1 MRTNPIFRECLSK
14 VSDKA
19 TAEFNLSFEI
29 ANRIDSILK
38 RKGMTQ
44 KELAAKMGK
53 RESEISKWL
62 TGRHNFTTNTI
73 AGISS
78 ALGEPIILIVK

>member
-1 MRTNPIFRECLSK
+1 MKTNPLFRECLSK
-14 VSDKA
+14 VTEK
-19 TAEFNLSFEI
+19 TRAEFNLSFEI
-29 ANRIDSILK
+29 ADRIAAILK
-38 RKGMTQ
+38 SKGMTQ

-73 AGISS
+73 AGISC
-78 ALGEPIILIVK
+78 ALGEPIIIIAK

>member
-1 MRTNPIFRECLSK
+1 MKTNPIFRECLSK
-14 VSDKA
+14 ISDK
-19 TAEFNLSFEI
+19 TRAEFDLSFEI

-78 ALGEPIILIVK
+78 ALEEPIILIAK

>member
-1 MRTNPIFRECLSK
+1 MKTNPLFRDCLSK
-14 VSDKA
+14 VTDKA
-19 TAEFNLSFEI
+19 RAEFNLSFEI
-29 ANRIDSILK
+29 AERIDSILK

-44 KELAAKMGK
+44 KELATKMGK

-73 AGISS
+73 SRISS
-78 ALGEPIILIVK
+78 VLEEPIILIAR

>member
-1 MRTNPIFRECLSK
+1 MKTNPLFRDCLSK
-14 VSDKA
+14 VTDKA
-19 TAEFNLSFEI
+19 RAEFNLSFEI
-29 ANRIDSILK
+29 AERIDSILK

-44 KELAAKMGK
+44 KELATKMGK

-73 AGISS
+73 SRISS
-78 ALGEPIILIVK
+78 VLGEPIILIAR